1 MPWCKNFDENK
12 NDGRENEGS
21 LPGQRS
27 LKRMLRQ
34 ESAGVHARASAGNGL
49 NETTIIDVTRYS
61 PGLWVVELTFSSSFL
76 RLLVPLLL
84 LT

>member
-1 MPWCKNFDENK
+1 
-12 NDGRENEGS
+12 
-21 LPGQRS
+21 
-27 LKRMLRQ
+27 MLRQ